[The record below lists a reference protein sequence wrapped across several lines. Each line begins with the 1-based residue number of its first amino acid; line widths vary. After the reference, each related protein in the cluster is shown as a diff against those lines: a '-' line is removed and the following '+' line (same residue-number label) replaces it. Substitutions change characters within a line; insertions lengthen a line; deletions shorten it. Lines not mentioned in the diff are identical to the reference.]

1 MYATSDFNQLNN
13 DVNNRLNFDR
23 LTVAA
28 PAGEDSDAVELVLTA
43 DVGVA
48 MLNTLLAGGG
58 AGLVWQ
64 QLL

>member
-64 QLL
+64 QL